1 MTEPK
6 ANPFKNLLDSRRQ
19 PTDAPEPATP
29 QTPTDGAAQSL
40 SDDPISPR
48 RKGEKAKRRNPE
60 PAPPP
65 ATPPIAD
72 PPRSPKRGRPA
83 TGKRSNPGWIGR
95 TYYIQQ
101 STDQAIEAELLALK
115 HEGRA
120 IDKSQLVDALLM
132 AWVQFRQG
140 EKAELLLKAIEDI
153 NQGES

>member
-19 PTDAPEPATP
+19 PTDAPESAPPTP
-29 QTPTDGAAQSL
+29 PDDGAEPSPT
-40 SDDPISPR
+40 SNRISPR
-48 RKGEKAKRRNPE
+48 RKGEKAKRRNSE
-60 PAPPP
+60 PSPPP

-72 PPRSPKRGRPA
+72 PSPAKKRGRPA
-83 TGKRSNPGWIGR
+83 TGKRSNPGWVGR

-101 STDQAIEAELLALK
+101 TTDQAIEAELLALK
-115 HEGRA
+115 HEGQA

-140 EKAELLLKAIEDI
+140 EKAELLLRAIE
-153 NQGES
+153 QPKPE